1 MTFISPGFTCSTGA
15 EGENKKMDISS
26 QYELL
31 NKTGFEVRGRPEEG
45 TEGEGLM
52 SGQWNAG
59 CLKPTGRV
67 FSGNS

>member
-1 MTFISPGFTCSTGA
+1 
-15 EGENKKMDISS
+15 MDMNS

-31 NKTGFEVRGRPEEG
+31 NKTGFEARGRPEEG